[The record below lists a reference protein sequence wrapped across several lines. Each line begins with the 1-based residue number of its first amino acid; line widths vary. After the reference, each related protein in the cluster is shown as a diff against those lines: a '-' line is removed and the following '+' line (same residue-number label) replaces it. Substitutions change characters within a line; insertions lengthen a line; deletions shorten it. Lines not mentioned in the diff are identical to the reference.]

1 MSEVSKSQPC
11 SGGTPSAS
19 SSGCDVTCCLSD
31 ACASLVG
38 RSSKSI
44 RNTNPRSAICPHLSR
59 LNRGSALKILWSS
72 WCDLKAPNCW
82 PRPHPLSLF
91 EMYWAL
97 CLSWWQRD
105 PVGTAW
111 SKQVAPQP
119 GQAQG
124 PLIHTTPPLVPT
136 GPWDASISM
145 DRIPRFGRQHSS
157 GLDLAGG
164 EELSRAFEPC
174 LSKLKHIPSHLF
186 SDSFWK

>member
-1 MSEVSKSQPC
+1 MNVDDRMGSCRDKGRMWGRV
-11 SGGTPSAS
+11 GAS
-19 SSGCDVTCCLSD
+19 
-31 ACASLVG
+31 
-38 RSSKSI
+38 
-44 RNTNPRSAICPHLSR
+44 
-59 LNRGSALKILWSS
+59 
-72 WCDLKAPNCW
+72 
-82 PRPHPLSLF
+82 
-91 EMYWAL
+91 
-97 CLSWWQRD
+97 CLSWWQRA

-111 SKQVAPQP
+111 SKQVAPQR

-186 SDSFWK
+186 SDSFWKISSFFLSIAQID